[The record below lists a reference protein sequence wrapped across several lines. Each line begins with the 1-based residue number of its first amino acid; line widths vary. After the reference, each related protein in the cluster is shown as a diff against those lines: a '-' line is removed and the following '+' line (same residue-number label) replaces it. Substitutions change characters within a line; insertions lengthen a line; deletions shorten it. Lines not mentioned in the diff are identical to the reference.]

1 MELLGDSIEILID
14 KQYDDKINS
23 NIIKKITSDILNGLD
38 FLHSNNLVHN
48 DLKLDNLLAATPNK
62 KI

>member
-48 DLKLDNLLAATPNK
+48 DLKLDNLTATPNK